1 MCGVGL
7 LVSGGI
13 VLMVRSL
20 CEPTENAPLF
30 SVDRLGRLDLLWGR
44 VASVLRI
51 AMDLSIACSSVS
63 CLAIDSSM
71 VLFFWIM
78 LIGSLLVLIESSAG
92 FLTFPY
98 LLLEIPI
105 TIYIKPQDNKV
116 C

>member
-1 MCGVGL
+1 MWDVGL

-13 VLMVRSL
+13 VLIVRSL

-71 VLFFWIM
+71 VFVF
-78 LIGSLLVLIESSAG
+78 SDNVDRFSSS
-92 FLTFPY
+92 FDR
-98 LLLEIPI
+98 
-105 TIYIKPQDNKV
+105 IK